1 MVQLIYGLVNISKP
15 IKIISHNVRN
25 VIATQNYIHYLYNL
39 WNNQDCSISE
49 LHPLA
54 WILNRPQHFIK
65 CNVGKVPTQ
74 ESGRILL
81 PINGLQFF

>member
-39 WNNQDCSISE
+39 WNNQDYSISE

-54 WILNRPQHFIK
+54 W
-65 CNVGKVPTQ
+65 
-74 ESGRILL
+74 
-81 PINGLQFF
+81 